1 MTQVQKAR
9 WTVTSPGG
17 TSADAGQEL
26 TGPFGDDTPQV
37 DTPEVNTPQVDAT
50 QLDTPHVDTQEISQ
64 AVENADQDA
73 EVARAQPAEPADPV
87 DELRT
92 ALATAPGAGYV

>member
-17 TSADAGQEL
+17 TSADDGQEL

-37 DTPEVNTPQVDAT
+37 DTSQIDTSQIDTPQVDT
-50 QLDTPHVDTQEISQ
+50 PQVDTPQVDTPQVDPREI
-64 AVENADQDA
+64 
-73 EVARAQPAEPADPV
+73 
-87 DELRT
+87 
-92 ALATAPGAGYV
+92 